1 MPYPLDDATAT
12 ALIALHPWVLTRSP
26 QAPVQAAVEVL
37 LQAEQARRGHPD
49 PKTGALQVPAL
60 TQGSLLKEEYD
71 LSTHAHHDGWR
82 VGAVIA
88 DVKEMISLNAR
99 FGFAIGDAILRATV
113 ESLAAQYPG
122 AKVIRLHPD
131 AFAALLV
138 PTSQLTVSA
147 DLAGPTH
154 ERLSRDVRRVLP
166 EGTPD
171 TEALRWTVSLL
182 EVTVDSPSHWQ
193 VLGPLLWAELER
205 AHVMQRSGRA
215 DGLQQRR
222 LRLDASIPGPATLSR

>member
-12 ALIALHPWVLTRSP
+12 ALIALHPWVLQRHRES
-26 QAPVQAAVEVL
+26 PVQAAVEVL

-88 DVKEMISLNAR
+88 DVQGMIHVNAR
-99 FGFAIGDAILRATV
+99 FGFPTGDAVLRATA

-122 AKVIRLHPD
+122 ARVLRLHPD
-131 AFAALLV
+131 CLAALLV
-138 PTSQLTVSA
+138 PTSQLSVREDLDVS
-147 DLAGPTH
+147 TH
-154 ERLSRDVRRVLP
+154 ERLARDVRRVLP

-171 TEALRWTVSLL
+171 TDVPAWTVSLL
-182 EVTVDSPSHWQ
+182 ELTVDAPSHWQ
-193 VLGPLLWAELER
+193 VLGPLVWAELER
-205 AHVMQRSGRA
+205 THVMVRTGRSS
-215 DGLQQRR
+215 GLQRRR
-222 LRLDASIPGPATLSR
+222 LRLDGFVPAPGTP

>member
-12 ALIALHPWVLTRSP
+12 ALIALYPWVLTRSP
-26 QAPVQAAVEVL
+26 QAPVQAAVEAL

-49 PKTGALQVPAL
+49 AKTGALQVPAL
-60 TQGSLLKEEYD
+60 TQGNLLKEEYD

-88 DVKEMISLNAR
+88 DVKEMINLNAR
-99 FGFAIGDAILRATV
+99 FGFATGDAILRGTV

-122 AKVIRLHPD
+122 AKVVRLHPD

-138 PTSQLTVSA
+138 PTSQLTVRE
-147 DLAGPTH
+147 DLAAPTH
-154 ERLSRDVRRVLP
+154 EQLSRDVRRVLP

-171 TEALRWTVSLL
+171 ADVPSWTVSLL

-215 DGLQQRR
+215 EGLQRRR
-222 LRLDASIPGPATLSR
+222 LRLDASIPGPATL

>member
-12 ALIALHPWVLTRSP
+12 ALIALNPWVLQRHRD
-26 QAPVQAAVEVL
+26 APVQAAVELL

-49 PKTGALQVPAL
+49 AKTGALQVPAL

-88 DVKEMISLNAR
+88 DVQGMIHVNAR
-99 FGFAIGDAILRATV
+99 FGFATGDAVLRATA

-122 AKVIRLHPD
+122 AKVLRVHPD

-138 PTSQLTVSA
+138 PTSQLTVRE
-147 DLAGPTH
+147 DLDVPTQ
-154 ERLSRDVRRVLP
+154 ERLARDVRRVLP

-171 TEALRWTVSLL
+171 ADVPAWTVSLL
-182 EVTVDSPSHWQ
+182 ELTVDAPSHWQ
-193 VLGPLLWAELER
+193 VLGPLVWAELER
-205 AHVMQRSGRA
+205 THVMVRTGRSS
-215 DGLQQRR
+215 GLQRRR
-222 LRLDASIPGPATLSR
+222 LRLDGFVPAPATP

>member
-12 ALIALHPWVLTRSP
+12 ALIALYPWVLTRSP
-26 QAPVQAAVEVL
+26 QAPVQAAVEAL

-49 PKTGALQVPAL
+49 AKTGAFQVPAL

-88 DVKEMISLNAR
+88 DVKGMISHNAR
-99 FGFAIGDAILRATV
+99 FGFAVGDAILRATV

-122 AKVIRLHPD
+122 AKVVRLHPD

-138 PTSQLTVSA
+138 PTSQLTVKE

-154 ERLSRDVRRVLP
+154 ERLVQDVRRVLP

-171 TEALRWTVSLL
+171 AEVPAWTVSLL
-182 EVTVDSPSHWQ
+182 EVTVDAPSHWQ
-193 VLGPLLWAELER
+193 VLGPLIWAELER

-215 DGLQQRR
+215 DGLQRRR
-222 LRLDASIPGPATLSR
+222 LRLDASIPGQATFL